1 MGKIRCAK
9 FNKLKH
15 VREKSLAYYFR
26 EQLPDSPKL
35 EDYKDALRINVDV
48 PNIPATILREMPIEI
63 VIEMI
68 DNSGN
73 MLWCGPIEFGYL
85 INYLIYGFDDIVR
98 WNSVDNKEGNLEKS
112 YYLHFLIKKKG
123 E

>member
-48 PNIPATILREMPIEI
+48 PNTPKHMLKEMPNEI

-73 MLWCGPIEFGYL
+73 MLWCEALEFGYL
-85 INYLIYGFDDIVR
+85 IEYLVYGFDDIVR
-98 WNSVDNKEGNLEKS
+98 WISVGDKEGNLGKS
-112 YYLHFLIKKKG
+112 FLHFLIKKKG